1 MEKHLGRYL
10 TPDDTPDEVVHHIN
24 GIKNDN
30 RIENLQLTNI
40 HEHKKLH
47 RIDFSNM
54 KCSRC
59 SLTTTKITRFGR
71 PHWMYDEDG
80 NPICSN
86 CYCKGY
92 YATHKEQR
100 RVSDA
105 IYQANNKE
113 RINEYQR
120 RRRKARKLA
129 LKLNSFT
136 SNDQKSEKNQVTA
149 TVKTQVHANLT

>member
-1 MEKHLGRYL
+1 MKMEILSVL
-10 TPDDTPDEVVHHIN
+10 IVIV
-24 GIKNDN
+24 
-30 RIENLQLTNI
+30 
-40 HEHKKLH
+40 
-47 RIDFSNM
+47 
-54 KCSRC
+54 
-59 SLTTTKITRFGR
+59 
-71 PHWMYDEDG
+71 
-80 NPICSN
+80 
-86 CYCKGY
+86 KGY

-100 RVSDA
+100 RVSYA